1 MSTKDALFGKLTK
14 KVLQDEG
21 RYFTV
26 LNEFADTSVDLKVD
40 FAYDIIKLFGVFPK
54 FVNTSTKSQKESL
67 KYRNLGNLAYKL
79 KNDLGAL
86 RYYTKS
92 ISFAPKDSEEL
103 ALALNNRSAV
113 LYRINNFYLS
123 LVDINRALKENVPA
137 TVKSTLQRRKYDCI
151 TELRQESA
159 STFRL
164 AVSFY

>member
-1 MSTKDALFGKLTK
+1 MSTKDALFGKLTE
-14 KVLQDEG
+14 KVLQNEG
-21 RYFTV
+21 RYSTV
-26 LNEFADTSVDLKVD
+26 LNEFTDTSVDLKVD
-40 FAYDIIKLFGVFPK
+40 FAYDIIKLFHIYPK
-54 FVNTSTKSQKESL
+54 FVNTSTKSQKESRR
-67 KYRNLGNLAYKL
+67 YRNLGNLAYNL

-103 ALALNNRSAV
+103 GLALNNRSAV

-123 LVDINRALKENVPA
+123 LVDINRALKENVSE
-137 TVKSTLQRRKYDCI
+137 TVKSTLHRRKCDCI

-164 AVSFY
+164 AVSHY